1 MKKLWFEAVLALM
14 CLAVLMLQV
23 FGQDYSFVNLMLSKM
38 VQVNFGLIHAYI
50 AGRIFFGKV
59 EWSYTPNFSP
69 RNVGRLV
76 LIFVIVWAYAV
87 GG

>member
-1 MKKLWFEAVLALM
+1 MKKLWFDGLLAIGIILLM
-14 CLAVLMLQV
+14 ALHFKNDMQGDIQV
-23 FGQDYSFVNLMLSKM
+23 ILVKM
-38 VQVNFGLIHAYI
+38 VQVNIGLIHAWI
-50 AGRIFFGKV
+50 AGRLLFGKV

-76 LIFVIVWAYAV
+76 LYLVIVWAYAV